1 MLCVLRHCSI
11 GIQKILWTELG
22 MGGVGCRHGQGSS
35 RQAGRNQVMGEGCP
49 QTSELL
55 KANSPWH
62 RTREANQGFG
72 GKTRK
77 YMQNA
82 TDGGSGEAC

>member
-35 RQAGRNQVMGEGCP
+35 RQAGRNQVTGEGYP
-49 QTSELL
+49 QTSELV
-55 KANSPWH
+55 
-62 RTREANQGFG
+62 EG
-72 GKTRK
+72 
-77 YMQNA
+77 
-82 TDGGSGEAC
+82 